1 MSYKK
6 QYICMSSILPL
17 FAMAPM
23 TPPDR
28 PDQRLGKPVY
38 RRIRRALPRQYCGH
52 EKGGRC
58 CQQPPK
64 ILPIFV

>member
-6 QYICMSSILPL
+6 QLICMSSILPL

-23 TPPDR
+23 MPPDG
-28 PDQRLGKPVY
+28 PDQRLGKPVH
-38 RRIRRALPRQYCGH
+38 RRIRRAFPCQYCGH

-64 ILPIFV
+64 IMPRLV